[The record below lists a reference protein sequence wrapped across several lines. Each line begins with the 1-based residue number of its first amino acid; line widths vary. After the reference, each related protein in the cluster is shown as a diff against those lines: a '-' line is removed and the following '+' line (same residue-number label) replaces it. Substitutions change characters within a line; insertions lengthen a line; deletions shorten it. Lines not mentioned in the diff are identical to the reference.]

1 VSKFLI
7 FQSNVRSRFVPKPR
21 DDLTSCKNCGR
32 NFADD
37 RIEKHQEICINTS
50 KKKRKAFD
58 MTKKRVQGTEAET
71 FVLKP
76 KRGGRAAAA
85 SKQQEASKKKGDW
98 RKKREEFIAALRA
111 AKVAQRHL
119 AAGGKISDLPPPPP
133 SDNSDYIQC
142 PHCGRRFNEAVAER
156 HIPKCKDIKSNKR
169 R

>member
-1 VSKFLI
+1 MRLFLWFLNTVKFLPCQI
-7 FQSNVRSRFVPKPR
+7 NLGSWQLFLSSFFVFIEFYLIKV
-21 DDLTSCKNCGR
+21 DLSGCKLY
-32 NFADD
+32 FLL
-37 RIEKHQEICINTS
+37 
-50 KKKRKAFD
+50 
-58 MTKKRVQGTEAET
+58 
-71 FVLKP
+71 VLQ
-76 KRGGRAAAA
+76 AAAA

-142 PHCGRRFNEAVAER
+142 PHCQRRFNESVAER

>member
-1 VSKFLI
+1 MSKFLI

-76 KRGGRAAAA
+76 KRGGRVSIFSSATL
-85 SKQQEASKKKGDW
+85 KKKISNFSFLLW
-98 RKKREEFIAALRA
+98 TKKKE
-111 AKVAQRHL
+111 KKSL
-119 AAGGKISDLPPPPP
+119 AISPTSIRSSFCLV
-133 SDNSDYIQC
+133 SLLL
-142 PHCGRRFNEAVAER
+142 
-156 HIPKCKDIKSNKR
+156 
-169 R
+169 